1 MAAATSASPGL
12 PAERAAETATGTAT
26 ATSAPMMNRAMRRRV
41 SAERTTELLF
51 DVPRLELDAPIE
63 IHREAGRH
71 MERLE
76 KGDHDGVRTGDR
88 KKCGDVLFAEDD
100 SEETRLMA
108 LRSEPVGQRQQRDDQ
123 RQLGDSERRGH
134 EQGGAAFSGADQGH
148 AFSQL

>member
-1 MAAATSASPGL
+1 SPFSVAMAAPTSVSPGL
-12 PAERAAETATGTAT
+12 AGRAAESGRGTAT
-26 ATSAPMMNRAMRRRV
+26 ATSAPTTNVEASGAMRRRV
-41 SAERTTELLF
+41 SGRKRTTELLF

-71 MERLE
+71 IERLE
-76 KGDHDGVRTGDR
+76 KGDHDGVRAGHR

-134 EQGGAAFSGADQGH
+134 EQGGAA
-148 AFSQL
+148 